1 MLGAQWDSIATS
13 FIETLKFI
21 YEGLPNN
28 DHTLKGVAIDFA
40 SQNAKRLA
48 ESTECA
54 SLRRERGDIAF
65 DILRAFATNLDL
77 QMELLAL

>member
-48 ESTECA
+48 EHGMRKSAQGEGRHC
-54 SLRRERGDIAF
+54 F
-65 DILRAFATNLDL
+65 
-77 QMELLAL
+77 